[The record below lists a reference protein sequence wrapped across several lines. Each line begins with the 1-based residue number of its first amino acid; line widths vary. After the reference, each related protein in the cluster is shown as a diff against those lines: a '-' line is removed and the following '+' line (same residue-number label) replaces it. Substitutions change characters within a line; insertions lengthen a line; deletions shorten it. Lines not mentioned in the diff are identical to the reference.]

1 MIPAVPALSPAP
13 AAWCP
18 WPCCH
23 LQGISHQLPLARGY
37 GWLCGRVF
45 LAVAPPRPKAGGKKP
60 TGKFWRTFH
69 STIQELKKLNRFYI
83 LRLQP
88 FSATLKTI
96 YLRGCGCY
104 AGKFSLPQ
112 MLRAATAEACNQ
124 RFVAFYRV
132 AAAAKN
138 TRFPPKVE
146 VCQRRRNGQPV
157 PACWLRMLCCS
168 KIACPGQPWD
178 CQQQVTAL
186 IVIYRARAKRGP
198 GRAAVNPIPC
208 HYPNM
213 ALPDPSLLSPSFS
226 PLGNPWE
233 SWRN

>member
-1 MIPAVPALSPAP
+1 MALLPSSGHLLLL
-13 AAWCP
+13 AW
-18 WPCCH
+18 
-23 LQGISHQLPLARGY
+23 GY
-37 GWLCGRVF
+37 GRLCGKAF
-45 LAVAPPRPKAGGKKP
+45 LSVAPPRPKAGGKKP

-124 RFVAFYRV
+124 QFMAFYCV

-138 TRFPPKVE
+138 ARYPPKTE
-146 VCQRRRNGQPV
+146 VCQRRCDGQPV

-178 CQQQVTAL
+178 CHQQVTAL
-186 IVIYRARAKRGP
+186 RVIYRARAKRGP
-198 GRAAVNPIPC
+198 GRASINPNPC
-208 HYPNM
+208 HYPNT
-213 ALPDPSLLSPSFS
+213 ASPDPSLLLPVSLLWVT
-226 PLGNPWE
+226 LGKAGGITD
-233 SWRN
+233 